1 MPREK
6 LPPNV
11 MQECLAGDLVPE
23 VASALQMVDE
33 FLNSY
38 EMTAGVVQNLQGAR
52 KHLLQAVALSKAAQV
67 IAAV

>member
-1 MPREK
+1 MPRET

-11 MQECLAGDLVPE
+11 MQECIAGDLVPE
-23 VASALQMVDE
+23 VTSALQTINE

-52 KHLLQAVALSKAAQV
+52 KHLLQAVALSKEAQA